1 MAGMQP
7 FALCGKIAAA
17 YCALLAAGGCP
28 SSQIAIVAPSAV
40 PLWKVIVG
48 PRADEL
54 QPDPQGSGF
63 SLGPP
68 TAHACAAAGSVLLC
82 YTGKREEGDQWPGQP
97 RPSLRSASAWRSTAI
112 CRPSSEPA
120 HLRRS

>member
-17 YCALLAAGGCP
+17 YCAPLAAGGCP

-54 QPDPQGSGF
+54 HRTRKGPVFRCGPYRACLHGS
-63 SLGPP
+63 
-68 TAHACAAAGSVLLC
+68 LLRLILFVWE
-82 YTGKREEGDQWPGQP
+82 TRGNRWPGQP
-97 RPSLRSASAWRSTAI
+97 RPSLRSASAWRSTGI
-112 CRPSSEPA
+112 CRPSS
-120 HLRRS
+120 